1 MISAIAVI
9 AVGAALGAVLRWVL
23 GIWLNP
29 IWPSLPLGTLTANL
43 VGGLIIG
50 LASEFFVHRGPVPQE
65 WRLAVITGFLG
76 GLTTFSTFSYEVSAL
91 IQQGRMIAAGIE
103 ITAHL
108 LGSILLTLTGI
119 VIVQHFF
126 R

>member
-9 AVGAALGAVLRWVL
+9 MIGAGLGAVLRWIL

-29 IWPSLPLGTLTANL
+29 IWPNLPLGTLTANL

-50 LASEFFVHRGPVPQE
+50 LVGEFFVSRGPLPQE

-76 GLTTFSTFSYEVSAL
+76 GLTTFSTFSYEVSTL
-91 IQQGRMIAAGIE
+91 IQQGRIISAGIE

-108 LGSILLTLTGI
+108 VGSILLTLTGI
-119 VIVQHFF
+119 VIAQHLF